1 MKLSKKI
8 RLIGLSAALVLLI
21 AIGIGGGIW
30 FFSRDTEEAPGP
42 ELSGVERAGLIQEGE
57 IYQEELIWERP
68 AQGIPNVNRYKEEA
82 YLFGGDKEEIR
93 LENLLTGETEAE
105 IPTEWVAD
113 GDCVAAALNEQ
124 KDISILI
131 KNANQQTEIKI
142 YPNDSAKEGQT
153 FFINDM
159 EAYLQKMS
167 LDKQYIYL
175 NASFGSSVVLRVYDW
190 EGKLCRQIER
200 VAAFALASE
209 GSFYVVDESYKLSL
223 YDMSQTEPVFQ
234 QDINLYIPNGCW
246 TVAFEPQQNLVYVGT
261 QDKIQIFDGKT
272 GDFIKTA
279 LDMQKSAPGIG
290 NRYQDMWVDPQQN
303 IYCAAPDHWG
313 GRQQVKIQL
322 FRYHIVEDFRKDMPY
337 TLTVTSPYPTTYMA
351 SLIQKFE
358 QNNPDQRVHY
368 DCAYLS
374 EREFLDHADQDG
386 YFERFSAQIL
396 AGDVGDIVMT
406 GGKWIDVYQY
416 FANTDLF
423 EDMSSW
429 LKEIDCY
436 QELDPVLLK
445 AITIDEAVK
454 GLPLATTYYYA
465 LVDEDLCRQLN
476 IDLDWQSATWSDVL
490 GLLDQ
495 LEGTDY
501 YLFEVYGNTERAFVR
516 MLISNMPDL
525 IDRKDQSYDLRQQW
539 FLDLI
544 QQWKAAEEHPNF
556 AKRNSSQLQ
565 TGKGLISI
573 DGITKAHME
582 VDEVSSVW
590 MTQQET
596 GHKISIC
603 PLFCGEKASNR
614 TALGEEMYSIYTG
627 SENREKAWELLR
639 LGMTEEMQSSNQLNH
654 CGPIN
659 QKARE
664 KRIDT
669 AIFWNIEKNSLV
681 ERFYQ
686 QFQPIYENVDT
697 LYDMSKI
704 KENLYKTLWG
714 YVQKGSK
721 VSLEEVLAKAEQ
733 QLMVQLYE

>member
-1 MKLSKKI
+1 M
-8 RLIGLSAALVLLI
+8 
-21 AIGIGGGIW
+21 
-30 FFSRDTEEAPGP
+30 
-42 ELSGVERAGLIQEGE
+42 
-57 IYQEELIWERP
+57 
-68 AQGIPNVNRYKEEA
+68 
-82 YLFGGDKEEIR
+82 
-93 LENLLTGETEAE
+93 
-105 IPTEWVAD
+105 
-113 GDCVAAALNEQ
+113 
-124 KDISILI
+124 
-131 KNANQQTEIKI
+131 
-142 YPNDSAKEGQT
+142 
-153 FFINDM
+153 
-159 EAYLQKMS
+159 
-167 LDKQYIYL
+167 
-175 NASFGSSVVLRVYDW
+175 
-190 EGKLCRQIER
+190 
-200 VAAFALASE
+200 
-209 GSFYVVDESYKLSL
+209 
-223 YDMSQTEPVFQ
+223 
-234 QDINLYIPNGCW
+234 
-246 TVAFEPQQNLVYVGT
+246 
-261 QDKIQIFDGKT
+261 
-272 GDFIKTA
+272 
-279 LDMQKSAPGIG
+279 
-290 NRYQDMWVDPQQN
+290 
-303 IYCAAPDHWG
+303 
-313 GRQQVKIQL
+313 
-322 FRYHIVEDFRKDMPY
+322 
-337 TLTVTSPYPTTYMA
+337 
-351 SLIQKFE
+351 
-358 QNNPDQRVHY
+358 
-368 DCAYLS
+368 
-374 EREFLDHADQDG
+374 
-386 YFERFSAQIL
+386 
-396 AGDVGDIVMT
+396 
-406 GGKWIDVYQY
+406 
-416 FANTDLF
+416 
-423 EDMSSW
+423 
-429 LKEIDCY
+429 
-436 QELDPVLLK
+436 LK

-669 AIFWNIEKNSLV
+669 AIFWNTEKNSLV